1 MNIKRYILTIA
12 TTGKDDPDGEYT
24 FVQGVGHT
32 DGDWVKWSDV
42 EKLLAL
48 RAAEAA
54 EVKAWRNHSEK
65 CKNAIKMGIMAA
77 TNAARRAAG
86 VDRRADA

>member
-1 MNIKRYILTIA
+1 MNIKRYRFDA
-12 TTGKDDPDGEYT
+12 DVGYVVEKRDGPW
-24 FVQGVGHT
+24 VQ
-32 DGDWVKWSDV
+32 WSDV
-42 EKLLAL
+42 EKLIAL

-54 EVKAWRNHSEK
+54 ELEAWRNHSEK

-86 VDRRADA
+86 VEQ